1 MVCRIVISIYDKVPV
16 EWHKCGTNVKCYKKN
31 LKKKFQLKLKNAT
44 STKFNFGDNY
54 DIYFL
59 PHPLKKIQKIRD

>member
-1 MVCRIVISIYDKVPV
+1 MLQ
-16 EWHKCGTNVKCYKKN
+16 KN

-59 PHPLKKIQKIRD
+59 PHPLKKNTKNKKLARKGPKSDKFHDTF

>member
-1 MVCRIVISIYDKVPV
+1 MTKYQLND
-16 EWHKCGTNVKCYKKN
+16 TNAVQMLNVTKKN

>member
-1 MVCRIVISIYDKVPV
+1 MLQ
-16 EWHKCGTNVKCYKKN
+16 KKT
-31 LKKKFQLKLKNAT
+31 KKKFQLKLKNAT

-59 PHPLKKIQKIRD
+59 PHPLKKIQKLRD

>member
-1 MVCRIVISIYDKVPV
+1 MTKYQLND
-16 EWHKCGTNVKCYKKN
+16 TNAVQMLNVTKKN

-59 PHPLKKIQKIRD
+59 PHPLKKIQKIRN

>member
-1 MVCRIVISIYDKVPV
+1 MTKCQLSDTNALQMLNVTKKYLIYF
-16 EWHKCGTNVKCYKKN
+16 
-31 LKKKFQLKLKNAT
+31 FQLKLKNAT

>member
-1 MVCRIVISIYDKVPV
+1 MLQ
-16 EWHKCGTNVKCYKKN
+16 KKP
-31 LKKKFQLKLKNAT
+31 KKKFQLKLKNAT

-59 PHPLKKIQKIRD
+59 PHPLKKIQKIRN